1 MRRILRKLFGST
13 RRLYV
18 NSDKKL
24 PKGFY
29 LNSIPIGAPGEDGF
43 QKMVPVGYFPNHPD
57 GAHEITATS
66 IQEMFDNF
74 TNSTKTLLFDF
85 EHRSL
90 YGDTKA
96 AGWSD
101 VLQARKDG
109 LYVKNPDWTPPAAEM
124 IKNREYRFFSPAY
137 QLAAKDL
144 NGRSIGARLDH
155 VALTNRPVFE
165 TEIDTIR
172 NTKTEESEM
181 FTKEDLPALRVK
193 YGLPETAT
201 EAEIKDA
208 ILNGKPAAAAPAAG
222 TEKTDPPAGDDP
234 VANSATGKALI
245 SGLAA
250 VTTAVNG
257 LVASSKQATDTAIEA
272 MVDKAITEKRI
283 LPRDKAIYLN
293 SAKADPDGTR
303 KALDAIKPGAV
314 LSGMT
319 APAASGDPSDP
330 GKAAANTVANS
341 KQAAADFFKSAGRVP
356 LAAKAA

>member
-1 MRRILRKLFGST
+1 M
-13 RRLYV
+13 

-24 PKGFY
+24 PKGYY

-43 QKMVPVGYFPNHPD
+43 LKLVPVGYFPNHPD
-57 GAHEITATS
+57 GAHEVTAAN
-66 IQEMFDNF
+66 IREMFGNF
-74 TNSTKTLLFDF
+74 MKSTKTLLFDY

-96 AGWSD
+96 AGWSE
-101 VLQARKDG
+101 LLEARGDG
-109 LYVKNPDWTPPAAEM
+109 LYVKSPDWTPVAAEM
-124 IKNREYRFFSPAY
+124 VKTKTYRFFSPAY
-137 QLAAKDL
+137 QLAAKDV
-144 NGRSIGARLDH
+144 NGKSIGARIDH
-155 VALTNRPVFE
+155 IALTNRPVFE
-165 TEIDTIR
+165 TEIDFIR

-193 YGLPETAT
+193 YGLPETAD
-201 EAEIKDA
+201 EAAIKEA

-222 TEKTDPPAGDDP
+222 VKTDPLAGDDP
-234 VANSATGKALI
+234 IANSATGKALI

-257 LVASSKQATDTAIEA
+257 LIASSLQATDAALEA
-272 MVDKAITEKRI
+272 MVDKAVTEKRI
-283 LPRDKAIYLN
+283 LPREKGVYLN

-314 LSGMT
+314 LGGMT
-319 APAASGDPSDP
+319 DPSASGNPADSGKPAAS
-330 GKAAANTVANS
+330 TVANS
-341 KQAAADFFKSAGRVP
+341 KQAAVDFFKSAGRVP